1 LKNPLLY
8 PFDTAHQSIPF
19 SKIKPEHFIP
29 ALKENIKNAL
39 KRIDEVVEQAN
50 APTFDNTVEA
60 LQNIGEL
67 LGRNSSILFNLNSA
81 ETSEALQK
89 VTQEASPLLTQ
100 FQNDVRLNQGL
111 FERIK
116 TIYENRNKENLTVEQ
131 MTLLEKEYKG
141 FARNGALLAE
151 DEKDLLR
158 EIDTEKAQLSLTFGE
173 NVLADTHAFEL
184 HVTKEQ
190 DLEGLPDQ
198 VKEMAAETAQSKEK
212 EGWIFTLDY
221 PSYIPLMT
229 YAKNRS
235 LRKKMSLAFG
245 QRGFQANE
253 NNNTALILRL
263 IELRKKRAQLLGYD
277 SHAAFILEERM
288 ASSEE
293 TVKDFLEDLYQKAY
307 PFAAREWKTM
317 EDYAAKK
324 LDLAEME
331 KWDTA
336 YVSEKLKQAQLELD
350 EQKLKPFFPLEKV
363 KAGVFEIAGRLFGLR
378 FKKNNDLEGYHPEVE
393 VYEVFNRQ
401 GTFYA
406 LLYTDFFPRPGKRN
420 GAWMTS
426 YRSQKKDQRPHV
438 SMVCN
443 FTKAT
448 ASTPS
453 LLTFQ
458 EVTTLFHEFGHALHG
473 MLANT
478 VYDGLSGTNVF
489 WDFVELPSQIMEN
502 WCYEKEALE
511 LFARHYQ
518 TDEVIPMEYIDKIK
532 KVAHFQQGLQTLR
545 QLGFGF
551 LDLSYHGK
559 EAMNIKDVKTHE
571 SSILDRVQFLKDYRE
586 NCTSTAFSH
595 IFQGGYSAGYY
606 SYKWAEVL
614 DADAF
619 ELFLEKG
626 IFDAETS
633 KSFEE
638 NILSKGGTEHPMTL
652 YKRFRGKAP
661 DPKALLKRA
670 GLVK

>member
-1 LKNPLLY
+1 MKNPLLY

-39 KRIDEVVEQAN
+39 KRIDEVVEQAD

-378 FKKNNDLEGYHPEVE
+378 FQKNNDLEGYHPEVE

-401 GTFYA
+401 GAFYA

-438 SMVCN
+438 SIVCN
-443 FTKAT
+443 FTKPT

-518 TDEVIPMEYIDKIK
+518 TDEVIPMECIDKIK

-571 SSILDRVQFLKDYRE
+571 SSILDRVQFLKDYPE

>member
-1 LKNPLLY
+1 MENSLLH
-8 PFDTAHQSIPF
+8 PFDTPHQSIPF
-19 SKIKPEHFIP
+19 STIRPEHFIP

-39 KRIDEVVEQAN
+39 AAIDEVVHQDAP
-50 APTFDNTVEA
+50 PTFENTVEA
-60 LQNIGEL
+60 MQNVGEL
-67 LGRNSSILFNLNSA
+67 LERNSSILFNLNSA
-81 ETSEALQK
+81 ETSDAIQE
-89 VTQEASPLLTQ
+89 VTQQASPLLTQ
-100 FQNDVRLNQGL
+100 FQNDVRLNQAL

-116 TIYENRNKENLTVEQ
+116 TIYENQEKENLSLEQ
-131 MTLLEKEYKG
+131 QTLLEKEFKG

-151 DEKDLLR
+151 DEKHILR
-158 EIDTEKAQLSLTFGE
+158 EIDTEKAQLGLTFGE
-173 NVLADTHAFEL
+173 NVLSDTQAFEL
-184 HVTKEQ
+184 HITEEKE
-190 DLEGLPDQ
+190 LKGLPDQ
-198 VKEMAAETAQSKEK
+198 VKEMAAETAQSINK

-221 PSYIPLMT
+221 PSYVPLMT
-229 YAKNRS
+229 YAENRS
-235 LRKKMSLAFG
+235 LREKMSLAFG
-245 QRGFQANE
+245 QRGFQTND
-253 NNNTALILRL
+253 NNNTAIILRL

-277 SHAAFILEERM
+277 SHAAFVLEERM
-288 ASSEE
+288 ATSEE
-293 TVKDFLEDLYQKAY
+293 NVKNFLEDLYQKAY
-307 PFAAREWKTM
+307 PAANGEWKAMEDFAAERLE
-317 EDYAAKK
+317 
-324 LDLAEME
+324 LSPLE

-350 EQKLKPFFPLEKV
+350 EQQLKPYFPLEKV
-363 KAGVFEIAGRLFGLR
+363 QAGVFEIAGKLYGLR
-378 FKKNNDLEGYHPEVE
+378 FEKNDKLEGYHPEVE
-393 VYEVFNRQ
+393 VYEVFDRQ
-401 GTFYA
+401 GDFYA

-426 YRSQKKDQRPHV
+426 YRGQKKDQRPHI

-443 FTKAT
+443 FSKPT

-478 VYDGLSGTNVF
+478 TYGVLSGTNVF

-502 WCYEKEALE
+502 WCYEKDALE

-518 TDEVIPMEYIDKIK
+518 TDEVIPMEYIQKIK
-532 KVAHFQQGLQTLR
+532 KAAHFQQGLQTLR

-551 LDLSYHGK
+551 LDLSYHG
-559 EAMNIKDVKTHE
+559 AQATDIQDIKKHE
-571 SSILDRVQFLKDYRE
+571 TAILDRVQFLGDYPE
-586 NCTSTAFSH
+586 SCSSTAFSH

-626 IFDAETS
+626 IFDTETS
-633 KSFEE
+633 RSFEE

-661 DPKALLKRA
+661 DPNALLKRA
-670 GLVK
+670 GLV

>member
-1 LKNPLLY
+1 MENSLLH
-8 PFDTAHQSIPF
+8 PFDTPHQSIPF
-19 SKIKPEHFIP
+19 STIRPEHFIP

-39 KRIDEVVEQAN
+39 AAIDEVVHQDAP
-50 APTFDNTVEA
+50 PTFENTVEA
-60 LQNIGEL
+60 MQNVGEL
-67 LGRNSSILFNLNSA
+67 LERNSSILFNLNSA
-81 ETSEALQK
+81 ETSDAIQE
-89 VTQEASPLLTQ
+89 VTQQASPLLTQ
-100 FQNDVRLNQGL
+100 FQNDVRLNQAL

-116 TIYENRNKENLTVEQ
+116 TIYENQEKENLSLEQ
-131 MTLLEKEYKG
+131 QTLLEKEFKG

-151 DEKDLLR
+151 DEKHILR
-158 EIDTEKAQLSLTFGE
+158 EIDTEKAQLGLTFGE
-173 NVLADTHAFEL
+173 NVLSDTQAFEL
-184 HVTKEQ
+184 HITEEKE
-190 DLEGLPDQ
+190 LKGLPDQ
-198 VKEMAAETAQSKEK
+198 VKEMAAETAQSINK

-221 PSYIPLMT
+221 PSYVPLMT
-229 YAKNRS
+229 YAENRS
-235 LRKKMSLAFG
+235 LREKMSLAFG
-245 QRGFQANE
+245 QRGFQTND
-253 NNNTALILRL
+253 NNNTAIILRL

-277 SHAAFILEERM
+277 SHAAFVLEERM
-288 ASSEE
+288 ATSEE
-293 TVKDFLEDLYQKAY
+293 NVKNFLEDLYQKAY
-307 PFAAREWKTM
+307 PAANGEWKAMEDFAAERLE
-317 EDYAAKK
+317 
-324 LDLAEME
+324 LSPLE

-336 YVSEKLKQAQLELD
+336 YVSEKFKQAQLELD
-350 EQKLKPFFPLEKV
+350 EQQLKPYFPLEKV
-363 KAGVFEIAGRLFGLR
+363 QAGVFEIAGKLYGLR
-378 FKKNNDLEGYHPEVE
+378 FEKNDKLEGYHPEVE
-393 VYEVFNRQ
+393 VYEVFDRQ
-401 GTFYA
+401 GDFYA

-426 YRSQKKDQRPHV
+426 YRGQKKDQRPHI

-443 FTKAT
+443 FSKPT

-478 VYDGLSGTNVF
+478 TYGGLSGTNVF

-502 WCYEKEALE
+502 WCYEKDALE

-518 TDEVIPMEYIDKIK
+518 TDEVIPMEYIQKIK
-532 KVAHFQQGLQTLR
+532 KAAHFQQGLQTLR

-551 LDLSYHGK
+551 LDLSYHG
-559 EAMNIKDVKTHE
+559 AQATDIQDIKKHE
-571 SSILDRVQFLKDYRE
+571 TAILDRVQFLGDYPE
-586 NCTSTAFSH
+586 SCSSTAFSH

-626 IFDAETS
+626 IFDTETS
-633 KSFEE
+633 RSFEE

-661 DPKALLKRA
+661 DPNALLKRA
-670 GLVK
+670 GLV

>member
-1 LKNPLLY
+1 MENPLLS
-8 PFDTAHQSIPF
+8 PFETPHQSIPF
-19 SKIKPEHFIP
+19 GKIKPEHYVP
-29 ALKENIKNAL
+29 ALKENIATAL
-39 KRIDEVVEQAN
+39 QQIEKIGLQPVPPNFE
-50 APTFDNTVEA
+50 NTLEA
-60 LQNIGEL
+60 LQNVGEL
-67 LGRNSSILFNLNSA
+67 LGRNSAILFNLNSA
-81 ETSEALQK
+81 ATSETLQK
-89 VTQEASPLLTQ
+89 VAQEASPLLTR
-100 FQNDVRLNQGL
+100 FQNDVRLNQTL

-116 TIYENRNKENLTVEQ
+116 TVYENQGQEVLSPEQ
-131 MTLLEKEYKG
+131 KTLLEKEYKS

-151 DEKDLLR
+151 DQKNLLR
-158 EIDTEKAQLSLTFGE
+158 EIDTEKAKLSLSFGE
-173 NVLADTHAFEL
+173 NVLADTQAFEL
-184 HVTKEQ
+184 HITKEK
-190 DLEGLPDQ
+190 DLKGLPEQ
-198 VKEMAAETAQSKEK
+198 IKAMAAEAAQSKNK
-212 EGWIFTLDY
+212 TGWVFTLDY
-221 PSYIPLMT
+221 PSYVPFMT
-229 YAKNRS
+229 YSENRE
-235 LRKKMSLAFG
+235 LRKILSLAFG
-245 QRGFQANE
+245 KRGFQDNPY
-253 NNNTALILRL
+253 NNTAIVLRL
-263 IELRKKRAQLLGYD
+263 IELREKRAQLLGYD
-277 SHAAFILEERM
+277 SHAAFVLEERM
-288 ASSEE
+288 ASTEE
-293 TVKDFLEDLYQKAY
+293 KATQFLEDLYQKAR
-307 PFAAREWKTM
+307 PAAQREWEEMQDFAAKNLG
-317 EDYAAKK
+317 
-324 LDLAEME
+324 LDPLE

-350 EQKLKPFFPLEKV
+350 EQQIKPYFPLERV
-363 KAGVFEIAGRLFGLR
+363 KEGVFAIAGKLYGLR
-378 FKKNNDLEGYHPEVE
+378 FQKNSSLEGYHPEVE
-393 VYEVFNRQ
+393 VYEVYNRK
-401 GTFYA
+401 GEFYA

-426 YRSQKKDQRPHV
+426 YRTQKKGQRPHI
-438 SMVCN
+438 SIVCN
-443 FTKAT
+443 FSKPT
-448 ASTPS
+448 AQTPS

-478 VYDGLSGTNVF
+478 TYSGLSGTSVY

-518 TDEVIPMEYIDKIK
+518 TDEVIPMAYIQKLK

-559 EAMNIKDVKTHE
+559 NASDIRDLKAHE
-571 SSILDRVQFLKDYRE
+571 SNILQRVQFTQDPAE

-626 IFDAETS
+626 IFDAPTAQ
-633 KSFEE
+633 SFEE

-661 DPKALLKRA
+661 DPNALLKRA
-670 GLVK
+670 GLLT

>member
-1 LKNPLLY
+1 MDNPLLEVFNTPY
-8 PFDTAHQSIPF
+8 QSIPF
-19 SKIKPEHFIP
+19 STIQPEHFIP

-39 KRIDEVVEQAN
+39 EAIDKVAHQTDP
-50 APTFDNTVEA
+50 PTFENTIEA
-60 LQNIGEL
+60 LQDSGEL
-67 LGRNSSILFNLNSA
+67 LERNSAILFNLNSA
-81 ETSEALQK
+81 ETSDVIQE
-89 VTQEASPLLTQ
+89 VTQQASPLLTQ
-100 FQNDVRLNQGL
+100 FQNDVRLNQAL

-116 TIYENRNKENLTVEQ
+116 AIYEDQDQENLSTEQ
-131 MTLLEKEYKG
+131 KTLLEKEYKG
-141 FARNGALLAE
+141 FARNGALLND
-151 DEKDLLR
+151 DEKELLR

-184 HVTKEQ
+184 HITEEK

-198 VKEMAAETAQSKEK
+198 IKEMAAEMAQSKNK
-212 EGWIFTLDY
+212 TAWVFTLDY
-221 PSYIPLMT
+221 PSYVPFMT
-229 YAKNRS
+229 YAENRE

-245 QRGFQANE
+245 RRGFQDN
-253 NNNTALILRL
+253 NHNNTAIILRL
-263 IELRKKRAQLLGYD
+263 IELRKKRAELLGYE
-277 SHAAFILEERM
+277 SHAAFVLEERM
-288 ASSEE
+288 ATSEE
-293 TVKDFLEDLYQKAY
+293 NVMNFLEDLYQKTHPAAQGEWKEMEE
-307 PFAAREWKTM
+307 FAAQNLGLNT
-317 EDYAAKK
+317 
-324 LDLAEME
+324 LE

-350 EQKLKPFFPLEKV
+350 EQQLKPYFPLEKV
-363 KAGVFEIAGRLFGLR
+363 KAGVFDIANKLYGLR
-378 FKKNNDLEGYHPEVE
+378 FEKNDALEGYHPDVE
-393 VYEVFNRQ
+393 VYEVYNSE
-401 GTFYA
+401 GAFYA

-426 YRSQKKDQRPHV
+426 YRSQKKDQRPHI

-443 FTKAT
+443 FSKPT

-478 VYDGLSGTNVF
+478 TYGGLSGTNVF

-502 WCYEKEALE
+502 WCYEKQALN
-511 LFARHYQ
+511 LFAKHYQ
-518 TDEVIPMEYIDKIK
+518 SDEPIPMEFVEKLK
-532 KVAHFQQGLQTLR
+532 KLAHFQQGLQTLR

-551 LDLSYHGK
+551 LDLSYHRK
-559 EAMNIKDVKTHE
+559 EATDIKDIKTHE
-571 SSILDRVQFLKDYRE
+571 SAILKRVQFTKDHPE

-626 IFDAETS
+626 IFDPQTA

-670 GLVK
+670 GLVE

>member
-1 LKNPLLY
+1 MENPLLH
-8 PFDTAHQSIPF
+8 PFDTPHQSIPF
-19 SKIKPEHFIP
+19 STIRPEHFIP

-39 KRIDEVVEQAN
+39 AAIEEVVHQHAP
-50 APTFDNTVEA
+50 PTFENTVEA
-60 LQNIGEL
+60 MQNVGEL
-67 LGRNSSILFNLNSA
+67 LERNSSILFNLNSP
-81 ETSEALQK
+81 ETSDAIQE
-89 VTQEASPLLTQ
+89 VTQQASPLLSQ
-100 FQNDVRLNQGL
+100 FQNDVRLNQAL

-116 TIYENRNKENLTVEQ
+116 TIYENQEKENLSVEQ
-131 MTLLEKEYKG
+131 QTLLEKEFKG

-151 DEKDLLR
+151 DEKHILR
-158 EIDTEKAQLSLTFGE
+158 EIDTEKAQLGLTFGE
-173 NVLADTHAFEL
+173 NVLSDTQAFEL
-184 HVTKEQ
+184 HITEEKE
-190 DLEGLPDQ
+190 LKGLPDQ
-198 VKEMAAETAQSKEK
+198 VKEMAAETAQSKNK

-221 PSYIPLMT
+221 PSYVPLMT
-229 YAKNRS
+229 YAENRS
-235 LRKKMSLAFG
+235 LREKMSLAFG
-245 QRGFQANE
+245 QRGFQTND
-253 NNNTALILRL
+253 NNNTAIILRL

-277 SHAAFILEERM
+277 SHAAFVLEERM
-288 ASSEE
+288 ATSEE
-293 TVKDFLEDLYQKAY
+293 NVKNFLEDLYQKAY
-307 PFAAREWKTM
+307 PAAKGEWKAMEDFAAEQL
-317 EDYAAKK
+317 E
-324 LDLAEME
+324 LSPLE

-350 EQKLKPFFPLEKV
+350 EQQLKPYFPLEKV
-363 KAGVFEIAGRLFGLR
+363 QAGVFEIARKLYGLR
-378 FKKNNDLEGYHPEVE
+378 FEKNDKLEGYHPEVE
-393 VYEVFNRQ
+393 FYEVFNRQ
-401 GTFYA
+401 GDFYA

-426 YRSQKKDQRPHV
+426 YRGQKKDQRPHL

-443 FTKAT
+443 FSKPT

-453 LLTFQ
+453 MLTFQ

-478 VYDGLSGTNVF
+478 TYGGLSGTNVF

-502 WCYEKEALE
+502 WCYEKDALE

-518 TDEVIPMEYIDKIK
+518 TDEVIPMEYIQKIK
-532 KVAHFQQGLQTLR
+532 KAAHFQQGLQTLR

-551 LDLSYHGK
+551 LDLSYHG
-559 EAMNIKDVKTHE
+559 AQATDIQDIKKYETA
-571 SSILDRVQFLKDYRE
+571 ILDRVQFLGDYPE
-586 NCTSTAFSH
+586 SCSSTAFSH

-626 IFDAETS
+626 VFDTETS
-633 KSFEE
+633 RSFEE

-661 DPKALLKRA
+661 DPNALLKRA
-670 GLVK
+670 GLV

>member
-1 LKNPLLY
+1 MENPLLKS
-8 PFDTAHQSIPF
+8 FDTLHQSIPF
-19 SKIKPEHFIP
+19 SSIQPEHFIP

-39 KRIDEVVEQAN
+39 TGIDEVVRQTAP
-50 APTFDNTVEA
+50 PTFENTVEA
-60 LQNIGEL
+60 LQNAGEL
-67 LGRNSSILFNLNSA
+67 LERNSSILFNLNSA
-81 ETSEALQK
+81 ETSEAIQE
-89 VTQEASPLLTQ
+89 VTQQASPLLTQ
-100 FQNDVRLNQGL
+100 FQNDVRLNQAL

-116 TIYENRNKENLTVEQ
+116 TIYENQEQENLSVEQ
-131 MTLLEKEYKG
+131 QTLLEKEYKG

-151 DEKDLLR
+151 DEKNILR
-158 EIDTEKAQLSLTFGE
+158 EIDTEKAQLGLSFGE
-173 NVLADTHAFEL
+173 NVLADTQAFEL
-184 HVTKEQ
+184 HITDEK

-198 VKEMAAETAQSKEK
+198 VKEMAAETAQSKDK
-212 EGWIFTLDY
+212 EGWVFTLDY
-221 PSYIPLMT
+221 PSYVPLMT
-229 YAKNRS
+229 YAENRA
-235 LRKKMSLAFG
+235 LRKKMSMAFG
-245 QRGFQANE
+245 RRGYQDNDH
-253 NNNTALILRL
+253 NNTAIILRL
-263 IELRKKRAQLLGYD
+263 IELRKKRAELLDYD
-277 SHAAFILEERM
+277 SHAAFVLEERM
-288 ASSEE
+288 ATSEE
-293 TVKDFLEDLYQKAY
+293 NVRTFLEDLYQKAY
-307 PFAAREWKTM
+307 PAAKGEWEDM
-317 EDYAAKK
+317 EDFATKN
-324 LDLAEME
+324 LDLPKME

-350 EQKLKPFFPLEKV
+350 EQQLKPYFPLEKV
-363 KAGVFEIAGRLFGLR
+363 QAGVFEIARKLYGLR
-378 FKKNNDLEGYHPEVE
+378 FEKNDSLEGYHPEVE
-393 VYEVFNRQ
+393 VYEVFNRK
-401 GTFYA
+401 GDFYA

-426 YRSQKKDQRPHV
+426 YRGQKKDQRPHI

-443 FTKAT
+443 FSKPT

-478 VYDGLSGTNVF
+478 IYGGLSGTNVY

-518 TDEVIPMEYIDKIK
+518 TDEVIPMEYIHKIK
-532 KVAHFQQGLQTLR
+532 KAAHFQQGLQTLR

-559 EAMNIKDVKTHE
+559 EALNIKDVKAHE
-571 SSILDRVQFLKDYRE
+571 SRILDRVQFLGDYPE
-586 NCTSTAFSH
+586 SCSSTAFSH

-633 KSFEE
+633 RSFEE

-670 GLVK
+670 GLVE

>member
-1 LKNPLLY
+1 MENSLLH
-8 PFDTAHQSIPF
+8 PFDTPHQSIPF
-19 SKIKPEHFIP
+19 STIRPEHFIP

-39 KRIDEVVEQAN
+39 AAIDEVVHQDAP
-50 APTFDNTVEA
+50 PTFENTVEA
-60 LQNIGEL
+60 MQNVGEL
-67 LGRNSSILFNLNSA
+67 LERNSSILFNLNSA
-81 ETSEALQK
+81 ETSDAIQE
-89 VTQEASPLLTQ
+89 VTQQASPLLTQ
-100 FQNDVRLNQGL
+100 FQNDVRLNQAL

-116 TIYENRNKENLTVEQ
+116 TIYENQEKENLSLEQ
-131 MTLLEKEYKG
+131 QTLLEKEFKG

-151 DEKDLLR
+151 DEKHILR
-158 EIDTEKAQLSLTFGE
+158 EIDTEKAQLGLTFGE
-173 NVLADTHAFEL
+173 NVLSDTQAFEL
-184 HVTKEQ
+184 HITEEKE
-190 DLEGLPDQ
+190 LKGLPDQ
-198 VKEMAAETAQSKEK
+198 VKEMAAETAQSINK

-221 PSYIPLMT
+221 PSYVPLMT
-229 YAKNRS
+229 YAENRS
-235 LRKKMSLAFG
+235 LREKMSLAFG
-245 QRGFQANE
+245 QRGFQTND
-253 NNNTALILRL
+253 NNNTAIILRL

-277 SHAAFILEERM
+277 SHAAFVLEERM
-288 ASSEE
+288 ATSEE
-293 TVKDFLEDLYQKAY
+293 NVKNFLEDLYQKAY
-307 PFAAREWKTM
+307 PAANGEWKAMEDFAAERLE
-317 EDYAAKK
+317 
-324 LDLAEME
+324 LSPLE

-350 EQKLKPFFPLEKV
+350 EQQLKPYFPLEKV
-363 KAGVFEIAGRLFGLR
+363 QAGVFEIAGKLYGLR
-378 FKKNNDLEGYHPEVE
+378 FEKNDKLEGYHPEVE
-393 VYEVFNRQ
+393 VYEVFDRQ
-401 GTFYA
+401 GDFYA

-426 YRSQKKDQRPHV
+426 YRGQKKDQRPHI

-443 FTKAT
+443 FSKPT

-478 VYDGLSGTNVF
+478 TYGGLSGTNVF

-502 WCYEKEALE
+502 WCYEKDALE

-518 TDEVIPMEYIDKIK
+518 TDEVIPMEYIQKIK
-532 KVAHFQQGLQTLR
+532 KAAHFQQGLQTLR

-551 LDLSYHGK
+551 LDLSYHG
-559 EAMNIKDVKTHE
+559 AQATDIQDIKKHE
-571 SSILDRVQFLKDYRE
+571 TAILDRVQFLGDYPE
-586 NCTSTAFSH
+586 SCSSTAFSH

-626 IFDAETS
+626 IFDTETS
-633 KSFEE
+633 RSFEE

-661 DPKALLKRA
+661 DPNALLKRA
-670 GLVK
+670 GLV